1 MAVHKALNDF
11 LAIEA
16 FQSSNRQAIRV
27 QYEFVVRVF
36 NFLSILVF
44 DNSNELIDFSDRI
57 LRVLEHIEEKLSR
70 R

>member
-1 MAVHKALNDF
+1 MTILKALNDF
-11 LAIEA
+11 IAIET